1 MKKLSLI
8 LLIALS
14 ACSQSQYAGENK
26 KAVSRIESAQKIDN
40 NTMDVAGET
49 TAGKVL
55 SNENPLAVQPKLIKR
70 ASLVYQTDS
79 IEPEHQQI
87 MQWVNRFQAYISKD
101 KMEQNDYRKSYE
113 MEIRIPVKN
122 FENFVSE
129 IKKHVKQP
137 DYFNINTDD
146 VTEEYVDVQARL
158 KNYNQLKERYLA
170 LYKKAKEINEIID
183 IENYIND
190 IQMKIDRL
198 EGKLKWLDNKTTY
211 STMNIEIYQ
220 NIEQKTIE
228 PERPNR
234 YWTALKNGWS
244 LLNGIFLLILELWP
258 LILLGSGLY
267 FLWKKKIKTKL
278 NQD

>member
-1 MKKLSLI
+1 MKKLGLI
-8 LLIALS
+8 LLIILS
-14 ACSQSQYAGENK
+14 ACSQSQYAGGNEK
-26 KAVSRIESAQKIDN
+26 TVSRIESAQKIDN
-40 NTMDVAGET
+40 HTMDVAGET
-49 TAGKVL
+49 TADKVL

-79 IEPEHQQI
+79 IEPEHHQI

-129 IKKHVKQP
+129 IKKYVKRP

-170 LYKKAKEINEIID
+170 LYKKAKGINEIIE

-198 EGKLKWLDNKTTY
+198 EGKLKWLNNQTAY

-228 PERPNR
+228 PESPNR

-244 LLNGIFLLILELWP
+244 LLNGVFLLILELWP